1 MTTRPLS
8 ALLLLSVLTA
18 CASAQ
23 NPPAG
28 AASPARSSPPSNAG
42 AGPATQRT
50 IRFGDSVRDETL
62 APIFPGTTY
71 DARVPVPDS
80 LLRQPLGTFT
90 AHHAEILGALR
101 AMAEKSDRMRLFTFG
116 RTHEGRELVGVII
129 ASPENL
135 AHLDAIK
142 SDIAKLADPRGVA
155 QSELDRIVAN
165 SPAIAWLGFSIHG
178 DEMSGAD
185 ASLAVAYQFAA
196 GTSADVTDVLKE
208 VVIVIDPALNPD
220 GRERILS
227 QLEQSA
233 GYVPNLD
240 SDAMQRGRWP
250 YGRGNHYLFDMNR
263 DWMWGTQ
270 PETRARWAAIQG
282 FHPQLLTDAHE
293 MGGLDTYLFYPATDP
308 FTPFFPE
315 HTKTWW
321 RVFAAD
327 QGAAFDKHGW
337 SYYTREWADSW
348 YPGYTDSW
356 GTFQG
361 AVGILYEQARFAG
374 QALRRASGEIAT
386 YREAVQHQAVS
397 SVTNATTLARH
408 RKEVLAGFLAQ
419 KQQNCAAQTLG
430 NERMFVLVPGRH
442 PDREKRLVE
451 MLAAQGIEVFR
462 ADEAFSG
469 AHAENTLGAKEDA
482 HAFPAGSL
490 VIQARQPLSTLV
502 KALLVFDPRYDQKS
516 LDAERKELERK
527 QSSKAYDVTAWS
539 PAHAFD
545 LDGYWCD
552 AKDTAGTRVTTL
564 EAPKSGLVPLAKA
577 EQPVYGW
584 VVDGQDDRALVFAV
598 QALELELEV
607 ELAEEP
613 FSIWA
618 SASAD
623 AKAEPIRRFVRGSLL
638 VRRHEN
644 ASDAAAKVE
653 RAARAAGVLAYAA
666 GTARSADE
674 GPDLG
679 GQKFHLLARP
689 RVALLSNNPV
699 SSDNFGHSWH
709 LIDNELGLPCSLLD
723 AQEFGGYDLRKY
735 NVIVLPEAGGDLGTI
750 LKANA
755 DALKTWIEAGGTLIA
770 SGSSASLLLGKE
782 LGFSSVRTR
791 SDALADLAKYAESV
805 QREREAGRTPVDA
818 ATLFGEKKEA
828 PAAETKA
835 DADRK
840 PEAKPA
846 GDKKAD
852 ASPPKKDAEELARWD
867 RWARTFSPRGVL
879 LRGEVNPDEWLTY
892 GCGAELPVFFEG
904 GTPLLSERPVHTPVR
919 LASAERLR
927 LSGLLWPEARER
939 IADSAYCTVERRG
952 AGQLILFACPP
963 DFRNWFR
970 GTMRLF
976 GNAIVYGP
984 GVGANQPTKW

>member
-1 MTTRPLS
+1 MPPRPLHVVPF
-8 ALLLLSVLTA
+8 LVLAA

-23 NPPAG
+23 NPPPAPKP
-28 AASPARSSPPSNAG
+28 AAAPKSAPAPST
-42 AGPATQRT
+42 ATTRT
-50 IRFGDSVRDETL
+50 IRFGDSVRDEQL
-62 APIFPGTTY
+62 APMFPGTSY
-71 DARVPVPDS
+71 DPQVPVPDS

-90 AHHAEILGALR
+90 AHHAEILTALR
-101 AMAEKSDRMRLFTFG
+101 AMAEKSPRMRIFPFG
-116 RTHEGRELVGVII
+116 RTHEGRELVGVVI

-135 AHLDAIK
+135 ARLDSIQANLG
-142 SDIAKLADPRGVA
+142 KLADPRGVS
-155 QSELDRIVAN
+155 QSELDSIVSN
-165 SPAIAWLGFSIHG
+165 SPAVAWLGFSIHG

-196 GTSADVTDVLKE
+196 GTSADVTDVLKD
-208 VVIVIDPALNPD
+208 VVVVIDPALNPD

-240 SDAMQRGRWP
+240 NDAMQRGRWP

-270 PETRARWAAIQG
+270 PETRARWAAIQK

-308 FTPFFPE
+308 FTPYFPE

-321 RVFAAD
+321 RVFAAE
-327 QGAAFDKHGW
+327 QGAAFDKYGW

-397 SVTNATTLARH
+397 TVSNTTTLAKH
-408 RKEVLAGFLAQ
+408 RKEILAGFLAQ
-419 KQQNCAAQTLG
+419 KQQNCAADTVG

-451 MLAAQGIEVFR
+451 MLAGQGIEVTR
-462 ADEAFSG
+462 ADAKFAG
-469 AHAENTLGAKEDA
+469 AHAESTLGSKQDA
-482 HAFPAGSL
+482 REFPAGSL
-490 VIQARQPLSTLV
+490 VVQARQPLATLV
-502 KALLVFDPRYDQKS
+502 KALLVFDPHYDQKS

-545 LDGYWCD
+545 VDGFWCD
-552 AKDTAGTRVTTL
+552 AQDVKGAKVTTL
-564 EAPKSGLVPLAKA
+564 EPPKSGLAPLAKA

-584 VVDGQDDRALVFAV
+584 VVDGQDDRALNFAV
-598 QALELELEV
+598 QAMELELQV
-607 ELAEEP
+607 EISEEP
-613 FSIWA
+613 FSIWS
-618 SASAD
+618 SATAD
-623 AKAEPIRRFVRGSLL
+623 AKAEPIRRCVRGSLL

-644 ASDAAAKVE
+644 TADAAARVE
-653 RAARAAGVLAYAA
+653 RAAKAAGVLAYAA

-699 SSDNFGHSWH
+699 SSDNFGHTWH
-709 LIDNELGLPCSLLD
+709 MIDTELGLPCSLVN
-723 AQEFGGYDLRKY
+723 AQELGGYDLRKY
-735 NVIVLPEAGGDLGTI
+735 NVLILPEAGGELRTI
-750 LKANA
+750 LKDNA
-755 DALKTWIEAGGTLIA
+755 DSLQAWIQAGGTLIA
-770 SGSSASLLLGKE
+770 SGASASMLLGKD
-782 LGFSSVRTR
+782 LGFSSVRPR
-791 SDALADLAKYAESV
+791 SEALADLPKYAEAV
-805 QREREAGRTPVDA
+805 KREREAGKTPVDA
-818 ATLFGEKKEA
+818 ETLFGTPKPAPEAEPKDGDAKKDDK
-828 PAAETKA
+828 PAA
-835 DADRK
+835 
-840 PEAKPA
+840 
-846 GDKKAD
+846 
-852 ASPPKKDAEELARWD
+852 KKDAEELARWD
-867 RWARTFSPRGVL
+867 KWARTFSPRGVL
-879 LRGEVNPDEWLTY
+879 LRGEVNTDEWLTY
-892 GCGAELPVFFEG
+892 GCGTELPVFFEG
-904 GTPLLSERPVHTPVR
+904 SQALLSELPVHTPVR
-919 LASAERLR
+919 LAAADRLR
-927 LSGLLWPEARER
+927 LSGLLWPEARDR
-939 IADSAYCTVERRG
+939 IADSAWCTRERKG
-952 AGQLILFACPP
+952 SGQVILFACSP

-970 GTMRLF
+970 GTMRLYA
-976 GNAIVYGP
+976 NAIVYGP